1 MMSKKWFTSLPG
13 HRIGA
18 LVAIATLPLV
28 VVAGCDM
35 GPSPT
40 ATPSPIAS
48 PLPTFIAVVVA
59 PSATTAPEHTATP
72 SPRLPPTGT
81 PPASAY
87 PYPATPTPPH
97 SPTPTPTPTPKPL
110 NLADQ
115 PPMTIRDWPRPPGDN
130 GRGMHF
136 LKGPYFLEEDLDK
149 QIGRLRYLNVKWA
162 LVLYADENQLAK
174 AATRFRDAGIYVVWR
189 KSKRPYERVY
199 GLAEDVHYLQSI
211 GMPPYMQLY
220 NEPSLGAEWEN
231 DRVDLPTYLEN
242 FALAARD
249 VYNAGGYVGLQL
261 VNAEWLV
268 TTLDYLKMR
277 KGEAIFHR
285 MFFIP
290 HPYALNHPPDYT
302 QDVNGVLGFLPYAR
316 IFEEEIGFVP
326 PMIAGE
332 GGWKYNSDADARY
345 PKVDD
350 TLHRDYHVELFNWFR
365 TGRLSN
371 GDSLPDYLLAF
382 CPWLLSD
389 KLDDNAWYDSFA
401 GDRTLTIETVRAIP
415 PFTRKFSWER

>member
-1 MMSKKWFTSLPG
+1 MNKKWLTGLPG
-13 HRIGA
+13 PRIGA
-18 LVAIATLPLV
+18 LLVIATLPLV
-28 VVAGCDM
+28 VASGCDR

-40 ATPSPIAS
+40 ATQSLLAS
-48 PLPTFIAVVVA
+48 PRPTFTAAAVA
-59 PSATTAPEHTATP
+59 PSWVPATP
-72 SPRLPPTGT
+72 IPRLPATGT
-81 PPASAY
+81 PVASAY
-87 PYPATPTPPH
+87 PYPVITPTPTP
-97 SPTPTPTPTPKPL
+97 SPTPTPQPL

-136 LKGPYFLEEDLDK
+136 LIHPYYEEAELDR
-149 QIGRLRYLNVKWA
+149 QIARLRYLNVKWC
-162 LVLYADENQLAK
+162 LVLYADAYQLEK

-189 KSKRPYERVY
+189 KSKRPYERIY
-199 GLAEDVHYLQSI
+199 GLEEDVHYLQSL
-211 GMPPYMQLY
+211 GMPPYMQIY
-220 NEPSLGAEWEN
+220 NEPSLAAEWEGRI
-231 DRVDLPTYLEN
+231 DQAAYLEN

-249 VYNAGGYVGLQL
+249 IYNAGGYVGLQL
-261 VNAEWLV
+261 VDEKWLRD
-268 TTLDYLKMR
+268 TLRYLKLR

-302 QDVNGVLGFLPYAR
+302 QDVNGVLGFQFYAR

-345 PKVDD
+345 PRVDD
-350 TLHRDYHVELFNWFR
+350 QLHRDYYVELFNWFR

-371 GDSLPDYLLAF
+371 GDPLPDYLLAF
-382 CPWLLSD
+382 CPWLISD

-401 GDRTLTIETVRAIP
+401 GDRIMTIEAVHALP
-415 PFTRKFSWER
+415 PFTRQFSWER